1 MKKIRLLA
9 CAAAAVCC
17 LSSVPAIPAV
27 SEERESTL
35 LDISRFSV
43 MDENLVYLGAD
54 HLNDA
59 SVLFDDQDKVPLSVT
74 QLDVGTEL
82 WNATSRI
89 NWKPNL
95 QAEYGEDSF
104 YIDLGANYVITGI
117 CFLDANGVQ
126 DWTVEYG
133 EPFAWQTLTQFTT
146 DQYMAWRS
154 AVPTE
159 THTTRYLR
167 FSTACG
173 DSGVSEI
180 ALYGYKVSEL
190 TEEQK
195 AKTAAKPS
203 GGEKTSLTAG
213 QKIGFNAF
221 IDDPMTSI
229 MAAGNVR
236 EYHNFSWLL
245 DENGQVKFT
254 QGTWGDMD
262 SYYASMKAQNISII
276 PCFQGGSSVVSGS
289 DDPPE
294 IPAAAGADTTDPAS
308 YAVHAQAM
316 YQVAARYGSNT
327 EIDPATL
334 NVADGSEEKI
344 GLGLLNALENSN
356 EPNKT
361 WGGKAD
367 YFTPYELAAMCSAD
381 YDGHEG
387 TISNAG
393 VKTADPDFK
402 LAVGGLLTTDFVLDY
417 LSEMKLWFDYNR
429 SDGKF
434 AVDIINIHLGPNTT
448 DPENSGMVKK
458 IQEIQ
463 GWIDQNAPGTELWI
477 SEFEVP
483 MSDCEAEGVNNHENE
498 TYQLRYAQRVARTYL
513 TAIGAGVDR
522 VTKFQLRDEGS
533 GVYADSGLVTEKGKW
548 DKKLAWYYV
557 SCMTTV
563 LEHADFLTASTENGI
578 CCQTFTDRI
587 NGNAI
592 YCLWSPTSDGIT
604 IPDHAI
610 SVGDAAHAYLTIPG
624 TYAEGITTELEIS
637 NGNVFV
643 DISETPVFLTVSGQ
657 NQTIIN
663 GRGQYI
669 KPQSI
674 CLSSDNSTEQCD
686 LSAAPSDSTLNQFY
700 RMFDEPDTMPTFYYG
715 DTSALK
721 TPETNVTASG
731 ITCYV
736 TLDMPYVL
744 NGFGVFDTFGTGS
757 LKIYD
762 ANTDTLLWSSDM
774 GGYMYRNIS
783 MIEKSHPTD
792 KLKIVKGDGDL
803 NELAIYGYPAP
814 EEKIV
819 LGDVNAD
826 GEFSISDI
834 VVMQKWILA
843 VPDVKLSDWKA
854 GDLCKD
860 NIINVFD
867 LCLMKRLLI
876 EQI

>member
-1 MKKIRLLA
+1 MKKHRLLA
-9 CAAAAVCC
+9 CAAASACC
-17 LSSVPAIPAV
+17 LSGVSAIPAA
-27 SEERESTL
+27 SAETESAL
-35 LDISRFSV
+35 LDISHFSV

-54 HLNDA
+54 YLHDA
-59 SVLFDDQDKVPLSVT
+59 SVLFDDQDKVPSSVT
-74 QLDVGTEL
+74 QLEVGTEL
-82 WNATSRI
+82 WNKTSRT

-117 CFLDANGVQ
+117 CFLDANGIQ

-154 AVPTE
+154 VTPTE

-167 FSTACG
+167 FSTSCG
-173 DSGVSEI
+173 DSGVSEL
-180 ALYGYKVSEL
+180 ALYGYQVSEL
-190 TEEQK
+190 TEAQK

-221 IDDPMTSI
+221 IDDPMTAI

-245 DENGQVKFT
+245 DETGKVKFT

-262 SYYASMKAQNISII
+262 SYYASMKAQDISII

-294 IPAAAGADTTDPAS
+294 IPTAPGADTTDPKS

-344 GLGLLNALENSN
+344 GLGLLHAAENSN

-387 TISNAG
+387 TIPNAG

-402 LAVGGLLTTDFVLDY
+402 LAVGGLLTTEFVLDY

-434 AVDIINIHLGPNTT
+434 AVDIINVHLSPNAI

-463 GWIDQNAPGTELWI
+463 AWIDENAPGTELWI

-483 MSDCEAEGVNNHENE
+483 MGDCAIEGVDNHENE

-522 VTKFQLRDEGS
+522 MTKFQLRDEGGG

-563 LEHADFLTASTENGI
+563 LEHADLLAASAENGI
-578 CCQTFTDRI
+578 CCQTFTDRT
-587 NGNAI
+587 NGNTI
-592 YCLWSPTSDGIT
+592 YCLWSPTSDGTT
-604 IPDHAI
+604 IPGYSI
-610 SVGDAAHAYLTIPG
+610 SVGNAAHAYLTVPG
-624 TYAEGITTELEIS
+624 TYAEGVTTELEINKES
-637 NGNVFV
+637 VSV

-657 NQTIIN
+657 TQTIIN
-663 GRGQYI
+663 GKGQYI
-669 KPQSI
+669 TPQSL
-674 CLSSDNSTEQCD
+674 CLSSDNSTEICD
-686 LSAAPSDSTLNQFY
+686 LSAAPSDSTLDQFY
-700 RMFDEPDTMPTFYYG
+700 RMFDEPDTMPQFYYG
-715 DTSALK
+715 NTSALE

-736 TLDMPYVL
+736 TLDAPYVL
-744 NGFGVFDTFGTGS
+744 NGFGVYDTYGTGS
-757 LKIYD
+757 LEIYD

-774 GGYMYRNIS
+774 GGYMYRNIALTDES
-783 MIEKSHPTD
+783 QPTD
-792 KLKIVKGDGDL
+792 KLKIVKGGGDL

-814 EEKIV
+814 EQSEV
-819 LGDVNAD
+819 AADVNEDGVFSIADVVLLQQWLLAKSVTLANPEAADVYAD
-826 GEFSISDI
+826 G
-834 VVMQKWILA
+834 ILN
-843 VPDVKLSDWKA
+843 
-854 GDLCKD
+854 G
-860 NIINVFD
+860 FD
-867 LCLMKRLLI
+867 LATMRTMLLKS
-876 EQI
+876 

>member
-1 MKKIRLLA
+1 MKRIRLLA
-9 CAAAAVCC
+9 CAAAAACC
-17 LSSVPAIPAV
+17 MSGLSVISAD

-35 LDISRFSV
+35 LDISQFSV

-54 HLNDA
+54 YLNDA
-59 SVLFDDQDKVPLSVT
+59 SVLFDDQDKVPSSVT

-82 WNATSRI
+82 WNATSRS

-104 YIDLGANYVITGI
+104 YIDMGANYVITGI
-117 CFLDANGVQ
+117 CFLDTNGIQ
-126 DWTVEYG
+126 DWKVEYG
-133 EPFAWQTLTQFTT
+133 EPFSWQTLTQFKT
-146 DQYMAWRS
+146 DQYMSWRS

-159 THTTRYLR
+159 IHTTRYLR
-167 FSTACG
+167 FSTAYG

-180 ALYGYKVSEL
+180 ALYGYQVSEL
-190 TEEQK
+190 TDEQK
-195 AKTAAKPS
+195 AKTSAKPYS
-203 GGEKTSLTAG
+203 GEKTYLTAG

-221 IDDPMTSI
+221 IDDPMTAI

-236 EYHNFSWLL
+236 EYHNFNWLL
-245 DENGQVKFT
+245 DNNGKVKFT

-262 SYYASMKAQNISII
+262 NYYASMKAQNISII
-276 PCFQGGSSVVSGS
+276 PCFQGGSSVVSGG

-294 IPAAAGADTTDPAS
+294 IPTAAGADTTDPAS

-316 YQVAARYGSNT
+316 YQVAARYGSNKK
-327 EIDPATL
+327 IDPATL

-344 GLGLLNALENSN
+344 GLNLLGAVENSN

-361 WGGKAD
+361 WGGKGD

-387 TISNAG
+387 TITNAG
-393 VKTADPDFK
+393 VKTADPNFK
-402 LAVGGLLTTDFVLDY
+402 LAVGGLLSTASMLDY
-417 LSEMKLWFDYNR
+417 LSEMKLWFNYNR

-434 AVDIINIHLGPNTT
+434 AVDIINVHLGPNTAN
-448 DPENSGMVKK
+448 PEESGMVKR

-463 GWIDQNAPGTELWI
+463 DWIDENAPGTELWI

-483 MSDCEAEGVNNHENE
+483 MSDCETEGVDNHENE

-533 GVYADSGLVTEKGKW
+533 GVYADSGLVTVKGKW

-563 LEHADFLTASTENGI
+563 LEHSDFLSESMENGI
-578 CCQTFTDRI
+578 CCEKFADRT
-587 NGNAI
+587 NGDII
-592 YCLWSPTSDGIT
+592 YCLWSPTSDGT
-604 IPDHAI
+604 IIPNYAV
-610 SVGDAAHAYLTIPG
+610 SVGNAAHAYLTIPG
-624 TYAEGITTELEIS
+624 TYAEGITTELGIS
-637 NGNVFV
+637 DGNVSV
-643 DISETPVFLTVSGQ
+643 DISETPVFITVSEQ
-657 NQTIIN
+657 KQTIVN
-663 GRGQYI
+663 GKGQYI

-674 CLSSDNSTEQCD
+674 CLSCDNSTEQCD
-686 LSAAPSDSTLNQFY
+686 LSAAPSDSNLNQFY
-700 RMFDEPDTMPTFYYG
+700 RMFDEPDTMPKFYYS
-715 DTSALK
+715 DTSALE
-721 TPETNVTASG
+721 TPNTNVTASG

-744 NGFGVFDTFGTGS
+744 NGFGVFDTFGTGG

-762 ANTDTLLWSSDM
+762 ANTDILLWSSDM

-783 MIEKSHPTD
+783 MIEESLPTD
-792 KLKIVKGDGDL
+792 KLKIVKGGGDL

-819 LGDVNAD
+819 LGDVNSD
-826 GEFSISDI
+826 GEFNISD
-834 VVMQKWILA
+834 VLMMQKWILA
-843 VPDVKLSDWKA
+843 VPDVKLADWKA
-854 GDLCKD
+854 GDLCGD
-860 NIINVFD
+860 NVINVFD

-876 EQI
+876 EQL

>member
-1 MKKIRLLA
+1 MKKFRLLA
-9 CAAAAVCC
+9 CIAAAVCC
-17 LSSVPAIPAV
+17 MSSVSAIPAA
-27 SEERESTL
+27 SKEKEPTL
-35 LDISRFSV
+35 LDVSQFSV

-54 HLNDA
+54 YLNDA
-59 SVLFDDQDKVPLSVT
+59 SVLFDDQDKVPSSVT
-74 QLDVGTEL
+74 QLNVGTEL
-82 WNATSRI
+82 WNATSRT

-117 CFLDANGVQ
+117 CFLDANGIQ
-126 DWTVEYG
+126 DWKVEYG
-133 EPFAWQTLTQFTT
+133 EPFAWQTLTKFTT
-146 DQYMAWRS
+146 DQYMSWRS
-154 AVPTE
+154 VTPTDS
-159 THTTRYLR
+159 HPTRYLR

-173 DSGVSEI
+173 DSGVSEL
-180 ALYGYKVSEL
+180 ALYGYQVSEL
-190 TEEQK
+190 TEAQK
-195 AKTAAKPS
+195 SKTAAKPS
-203 GGEKTSLTAG
+203 SSKKTSLTAG

-221 IDDPMTSI
+221 IDDPMTAI

-245 DENGQVKFT
+245 DENGKVKFT
-254 QGTWGDMD
+254 QGTWGNMD

-276 PCFQGGSSVVSGS
+276 PCFQGGSSVVSGG

-334 NVADGSEEKI
+334 NVADGSKEKI
-344 GLGLLNALENSN
+344 GLGLLGAAENSN

-361 WGGKAD
+361 WGGKGD

-448 DPENSGMVKK
+448 DPEKSGMVNK
-458 IQEIQ
+458 IHEIQ
-463 GWIDQNAPGTELWI
+463 DWIDKNAPGTELWI

-483 MSDCEAEGVNNHENE
+483 MSDCETEGVDNHKNE

-522 VTKFQLRDEGS
+522 MTKFQLRDEGS

-563 LEHADFLTASTENGI
+563 LEHADLLDTSTENGI
-578 CCQTFTDRI
+578 CCETFTDRT
-587 NGNAI
+587 NGNTI
-592 YCLWSPTSDGIT
+592 YCLWSPTSDGT
-604 IPDHAI
+604 LIPGHSI
-610 SVGDAAHAYLTIPG
+610 LVGNATHAYLTVPG

-637 NGNVFV
+637 NGSVAL

-657 NQTIIN
+657 KQKIVN
-663 GRGQYI
+663 GKGRYI
-669 KPQSI
+669 KPQFL
-674 CLSSDNSTEQCD
+674 CLSIDNSTEQCD

-700 RMFDEPDTMPTFYYG
+700 RMFDEPDTMPQFYYS
-715 DTSALK
+715 DTSDLE
-721 TPETNVTASG
+721 TPQTNVTASG

-744 NGFGVFDTFGTGS
+744 SGFGVYDTFGTGS

-783 MIEKSHPTD
+783 LIEESQPTD
-792 KLKIVKGDGDL
+792 KLKIVKGGGDL

-819 LGDVNAD
+819 PGDVNAD
-826 GEFSISDI
+826 GEFNISDI
-834 VVMQKWILA
+834 VMMQKWLIA
-843 VPDVKLSDWKA
+843 APDVKLADWKA
-854 GDLCKD
+854 GDLCED
-860 NIINVFD
+860 NMIDSFD
-867 LCLMKRLLI
+867 LCMMRRMLI
-876 EQI
+876 EQL

>member
-1 MKKIRLLA
+1 MKKFRLLA
-9 CAAAAVCC
+9 CIAAAVCC
-17 LSSVPAIPAV
+17 MSSVSAIPAA
-27 SEERESTL
+27 SKEKESTL
-35 LDISRFSV
+35 LDVSQFSV

-54 HLNDA
+54 YLNDA
-59 SVLFDDQDKVPLSVT
+59 SVLFDDQDKVPSSVT
-74 QLDVGTEL
+74 QLNVGTEL
-82 WNATSRI
+82 WNATSRT

-117 CFLDANGVQ
+117 CFLDANGIQ
-126 DWTVEYG
+126 DWKVEYG
-133 EPFAWQTLTQFTT
+133 EPFAWQTLTKFTT
-146 DQYMAWRS
+146 DQYMSWRS
-154 AVPTE
+154 VTPTDS
-159 THTTRYLR
+159 HPTRYLR

-173 DSGVSEI
+173 DSGVSEL
-180 ALYGYKVSEL
+180 ALYGYQVSEL
-190 TEEQK
+190 TEAQK
-195 AKTAAKPS
+195 FKTAAKPS
-203 GGEKTSLTAG
+203 GSKKTSLTAG

-221 IDDPMTSI
+221 IDDPMTAI

-245 DENGQVKFT
+245 DENGKVKFT

-276 PCFQGGSSVVSGS
+276 PCFQGGSSVVSGG

-327 EIDPATL
+327 AIDPATL
-334 NVADGSEEKI
+334 NVADGSKEKI
-344 GLGLLNALENSN
+344 GLGLLGAAENSN

-361 WGGKAD
+361 WGGKGD

-448 DPENSGMVKK
+448 DPEKSGMVNK
-458 IQEIQ
+458 IHEIQ
-463 GWIDQNAPGTELWI
+463 DWIDKNAPGTELWI

-483 MSDCEAEGVNNHENE
+483 MSDCETEGVDNHENE

-522 VTKFQLRDEGS
+522 MTKFQLRDEGS

-563 LEHADFLTASTENGI
+563 LEHADLLDTSTENGI
-578 CCQTFTDRI
+578 CCETFTDRT
-587 NGNAI
+587 NGNTI
-592 YCLWSPTSDGIT
+592 YCLWSPTSDGT
-604 IPDHAI
+604 LIPGHSI
-610 SVGDAAHAYLTIPG
+610 LVGNAARAYLTVPG

-637 NGNVFV
+637 NGSVAL

-657 NQTIIN
+657 KQTIVN
-663 GRGQYI
+663 GKGRYI
-669 KPQSI
+669 KPQFL
-674 CLSSDNSTEQCD
+674 CLSIDNSTEQCD

-700 RMFDEPDTMPTFYYG
+700 RMFDEPDTMPQFYYS
-715 DTSALK
+715 DTSDLE
-721 TPETNVTASG
+721 TPQTNVTASG

-744 NGFGVFDTFGTGS
+744 SGFGVYDTFGTGS

-783 MIEKSHPTD
+783 LIEESQPTD
-792 KLKIVKGDGDL
+792 KLKIVKGGGDL

-819 LGDVNAD
+819 PGDVNAD
-826 GEFSISDI
+826 GEFNISDI
-834 VVMQKWILA
+834 VMMQKWLIA
-843 VPDVKLSDWKA
+843 APDVKLADWKA
-854 GDLCKD
+854 GDLCED
-860 NIINVFD
+860 NMIDSFD
-867 LCLMKRLLI
+867 LCMMRRMLI
-876 EQI
+876 EQL

>member
-9 CAAAAVCC
+9 CAAATAYCMSIV
-17 LSSVPAIPAV
+17 STIPAD
-27 SEERESTL
+27 SQERESTL
-35 LDISRFSV
+35 LDISQFSV
-43 MDENLVYLGAD
+43 MDENLVYLSAD
-54 HLNDA
+54 YLNDA
-59 SVLFDDQDKVPLSVT
+59 SVLFDDQDKVPSYVT
-74 QLDVGTEL
+74 QLDVGKEL
-82 WNATSRI
+82 WNATSRT

-95 QAEYGEDSF
+95 QPEYGEDSF

-117 CFLDANGVQ
+117 CFLDANGSQ

-146 DQYMAWRS
+146 DQYMVWRS
-154 AVPTE
+154 AVPAE
-159 THTTRYLR
+159 SHTTRYLR

-180 ALYGYKVSEL
+180 ALYGYQVSEL

-203 GGEKTSLTAG
+203 GSEKTYLTAG

-221 IDDPMTSI
+221 IDDPMTAI
-229 MAAGNVR
+229 AAAGNVR

-245 DENGQVKFT
+245 DENGKVKFT

-262 SYYASMKAQNISII
+262 SYYESMKMQNISII

-289 DDPPE
+289 TPPPE
-294 IPAAAGADTTDPAS
+294 IPTAAGADTTDPSS

-327 EIDPATL
+327 EIDSATL
-334 NVADGSEEKI
+334 NVTDGSEEKV
-344 GLGLLNALENSN
+344 GLGLLNAVENSN

-361 WGGKAD
+361 WGGKAN

-402 LAVGGLLTTDFVLDY
+402 LAVGGLLTNASVLDY

-434 AVDIINIHLGPNTT
+434 TVDIINIHLGPDIT
-448 DPENSGMVKK
+448 DPEISGMVKK
-458 IQEIQ
+458 IGEIQ
-463 GWIDQNAPGTELWI
+463 AWIDENAPGTELWI

-483 MSDCEAEGVNNHENE
+483 MADCEIEGIDNHENE

-522 VTKFQLRDEGS
+522 VTKFQLRDESS

-563 LEHADFLTASTENGI
+563 LEHSDLISTSMENGI
-578 CCQTFTDRI
+578 CCDTFTDRS
-587 NGNAI
+587 NGDTI
-592 YCLWSPTSDGIT
+592 YCLWSPTSDETT
-604 IPDHAI
+604 IPDYAV
-610 SVGDAAHAYLTIPG
+610 SVGNANHAYLTTPG

-637 NGNVFV
+637 GGNVSV
-643 DISETPVFLTVSGQ
+643 DISETPVFLTISGQ
-657 NQTIIN
+657 KQTIIN
-663 GRGQYI
+663 GKGQYI

-674 CLSSDNSTEQCD
+674 CLSSDDSTEKCD
-686 LSAAPSDSTLNQFY
+686 LSAAPSNSTLNQFY
-700 RMFDEPDTMPTFYYG
+700 RMFDEPGTMPQFYYS
-715 DTSALK
+715 DISTLEAPK
-721 TPETNVTASG
+721 TNVTASG
-731 ITCYV
+731 VTCYV
-736 TLDMPYVL
+736 TLDAPYVL
-744 NGFGVFDTFGTGS
+744 SGFGVYDTFGTGS

-792 KLKIVKGDGDL
+792 KLKIVKGGGDL

-819 LGDVNAD
+819 PGDVNAD

-854 GDLCKD
+854 GDLCED
-860 NIINVFD
+860 NVINIFD
-867 LCLMKRLLI
+867 LCIMKQMLLKD
-876 EQI
+876 Q